1 METTHVFAAPRPV
14 NGKATSSFEPPQK
27 VDLPQPTGA
36 APYRLDIKNVLPA
49 MADTITKMVFH
60 TVGDTG
66 GIVNGVPQTITASKM
81 EDDLSSAN
89 KPSFFYHLGD
99 VAYYNAEDDHFYEQ
113 FFKIYENYMAP
124 IFAIGGNH
132 DSSWGT
138 AGNASSWNLDNFMKV
153 FCEKTPAPVDLSRDV
168 PRTAMIQPNV
178 YWTLQTPLANFIG
191 LYTNNSETEG
201 YVTDVQAQWFNG
213 ELRNAQTEADKKAI
227 IVALH
232 HPPYSVDNDHGASR
246 KMKTFLQTAF
256 KDTGVYPDMI
266 LSGHVHNYQRFTVS
280 MGDRQVPVIVNGA
293 GGYYN
298 LSSVGVKN
306 GPPISLP
313 NDTFYDDAVL
323 QNYSQDRH
331 GFLKITIDITGQKRL
346 LSGEYFTVPRP
357 QESWSAP
364 AVREDYFIADLG
376 AHTVENMTP

>member
-1 METTHVFAAPRPV
+1 METNHVFAAPRPV
-14 NGKATSSFEPPQK
+14 NGKATSSFEPSQK
-27 VDLPQPTGA
+27 VDLPTPTGK
-36 APYRLDIKNVLPA
+36 APFRLDIKKILPA
-49 MADTITKMVFH
+49 LDETITKMVFH

-81 EDDLSSAN
+81 EDDLSSGN

-113 FFKIYENYMAP
+113 FFKSYENYMAP
-124 IFAIGGNH
+124 ILAIAGNH

-138 AGNASSWNLDNFMKV
+138 AGTPKSWNLDNFMKV
-153 FCEKTPAPVDLSRDV
+153 FCEKTPGPVDLSRDV

-191 LYTNNSETEG
+191 LYTNNGETEG
-201 YVTDVQAQWFNG
+201 YVNDVQAQWFYS
-213 ELRNAQTEADKKAI
+213 ELKNAQIEADKKAI

-246 KMKTFLQTAF
+246 DMKKFLQAAF
-256 KDTGVYPDMI
+256 EDTGVYPDII

-280 MGDRQVPVIVNGA
+280 LGDRKVPVIVTGG

-298 LSSVGVKN
+298 LSYVGVKN
-306 GPPISLP
+306 GGPVNVP
-313 NDTFYDDAVL
+313 NSTFYADAVL
-323 QNYSQDRH
+323 ENYNQDRH
-331 GFLKITIDITGQKRL
+331 GFLKITIDISNNKRL

-364 AVREDYFIADLG
+364 AAREDYFITDLD
-376 AHTVENMTP
+376 AHTVKNMAS

>member
-1 METTHVFAAPRPV
+1 MKTNHVFAAPRPV
-14 NGKATSSFEPPQK
+14 NGKPKTSFEPGEK
-27 VDLPQPTGA
+27 VDLPTPTGA
-36 APYRLDIKNVLPA
+36 APFRLDIKKVLPA
-49 MADTITKMVFH
+49 LDNTITKMVFH

-81 EDDLSSAN
+81 EDDLSSSN

-99 VAYYNAEDDHFYEQ
+99 VAYYNAEDENFYTQ
-113 FFKIYENYMAP
+113 FFKAYENYMAP
-124 IFAIGGNH
+124 IFAIAGNH

-138 AGNASSWNLDNFMKV
+138 VGAASTWNLDNFMKV
-153 FCEKTPAPVDLSRDV
+153 FCETAPVPVDLSRDM

-191 LYTNNSETEG
+191 LYTNNGETEG
-201 YVTDVQAQWFNG
+201 YVTDVQAKWFNG
-213 ELRNAQTEADKKAI
+213 ELKNAQTEADKKAI

-246 KMKTFLQTAF
+246 KMKKYLQTAF
-256 KDTGVYPDMI
+256 EDTGVYPDII

-280 MGDRQVPVIVNGA
+280 LGNRKIPVIVNGA

-298 LSSVGVKN
+298 LSNVGVKN
-306 GPPISLP
+306 GGPISLP
-313 NDTFYDDAVL
+313 NNTFYDDAVL
-323 QNYSQDRH
+323 VNYSQDRH
-331 GFLKITIDITGQKRL
+331 GFLKITIDISGEKRL

-364 AVREDYFIADLG
+364 AVREDYFIADLD
-376 AHTVENMTP
+376 AHTIENMAS